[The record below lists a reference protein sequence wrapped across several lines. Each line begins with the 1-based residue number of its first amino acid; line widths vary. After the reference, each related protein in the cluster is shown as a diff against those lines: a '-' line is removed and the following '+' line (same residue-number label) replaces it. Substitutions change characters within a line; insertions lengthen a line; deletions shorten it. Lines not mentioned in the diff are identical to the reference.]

1 MALPPTPAGF
11 TNWNQYIAINGAI
24 IAAAQGLTLQEGKAS
39 VKLLDVASPGR
50 TDPLSPDYMPY
61 NIFTTWAAR
70 TVSPTEGRPW
80 ILGLSPVAGY
90 TITTQSGDILTTQSG
105 DPLIAS

>member
-1 MALPPTPAGF
+1 MSLPPTPVGF
-11 TNWNQYIAINGAI
+11 SNWNEYISVQGAI
-24 IAAAQGLTLQEGKAS
+24 VAAAQGLTLQQGKAS

-70 TVSPTEGRPW
+70 TVSPAEGRPW
-80 ILGLSPVAGY
+80 ILGLSPVAGDW
-90 TITTQSGDILTTQSG
+90 ITTETGDILTTQSG
-105 DPLIAS
+105 DQLIA